1 MTNIDKLEKIFP
13 ECITETEDAE
23 GNLIRAVDFERL
35 KQILSDELLDGREAY
50 VFNFV
55 GKRRA
60 ELEAHKKIK
69 ATLRP
74 IIEQSRDFDTT
85 KNLYIEGDN
94 LDALK
99 ILQESYLGKVKM
111 IYIDPPYN
119 TGNDFIY
126 RDDFKQD
133 ADDFDDAAKVIN
145 DEGNRLL
152 NREGRGRFHSD
163 WCAMI
168 YSRLLI
174 AKNFLSDDGVIFISI
189 DDHEQANLK
198 KICDEVFGEK
208 NFVAQIVV
216 VTNPSGRDYG
226 GVARTHEYIFAYRK
240 SEQLSL
246 NLITDDENPFT
257 LFDELGGF
265 ELREL
270 RNRNVRFNDQNRPNL
285 YYPFYVDTQTV
296 NEHDLNPISLE
307 PKDGWLKLYPM
318 ESQGI
323 KTVWR
328 WGKERAAANLN
339 VNILAKRKRDG
350 GYMIVEKYREPK
362 KMTRSIW
369 SETKCRNEQ
378 GTLLVKKIFGGK
390 VFDYPKSL
398 ETIIRLLEMGT
409 GVDSIVMD
417 FFSGSATTAHAVMEL
432 NAQDG
437 GKRQFIMIQ
446 IPEKTPDNSE
456 ARRAGYETI
465 CDIGKERIRR
475 AGDKLK
481 EKYPALDV
489 GFRVFKVDSSNF
501 KDLPKVWTPQTI
513 LDFAENIKDDRDEWD
528 LLFGALLDTGKP
540 IDLPIASEELD
551 GVKVL
556 TCAGGEILASFD
568 KNIPAAVFRK
578 LARRKPQKIFFRDAS
593 FASSA
598 DKINALEFFR
608 TFAPNTTTV
617 KVL

>member
-133 ADDFDDAAKVIN
+133 ADDFDTAAKVIN

-208 NFVAQIVV
+208 NFVAQLIWKSK
-216 VTNPSGRDYG
+216 SGGANDSRYFAID
-226 GVARTHEYIFAYRK
+226 HEYILAYTKDAEKLR
-240 SEQLSL
+240 L
-246 NLITDDENPFT
+246 NLDKSAETTTSYNRKDEHGEYSLERLDKQSLGYQASLDFPIIGTDGKTYVVEHKHPNAKVARWRWSKET
-257 LFDELGGF
+257 VAQRYDELVFNYPYVYTKNYKKVGAVPRSLLIEERFGRTRTGKTDFF
-265 ELREL
+265 EL
-270 RNRNVRFNDQNRPNL
+270 FNGEYFSNPK
-285 YYPFYVDTQTV
+285 PF
-296 NEHDLNPISLE
+296 
-307 PKDGWLKLYPM
+307 KL
-318 ESQGI
+318 I
-323 KTVWR
+323 KFLIQI
-328 WGKERAAANLN
+328 A
-339 VNILAKRKRDG
+339 
-350 GYMIVEKYREPK
+350 
-362 KMTRSIW
+362 
-369 SETKCRNEQ
+369 
-378 GTLLVKKIFGGK
+378 
-390 VFDYPKSL
+390 
-398 ETIIRLLEMGT
+398 T
-409 GVDSIVMD
+409 GADSIVMD

-608 TFAPNTTTV
+608 TFAQNTTTV

>member
-13 ECITETEDAE
+13 ECITETKDAE

-133 ADDFDDAAKVIN
+133 ADDFDTAAKVIN

-208 NFVAQIVV
+208 NFVAQLIWKSK
-216 VTNPSGRDYG
+216 SGGANDSRYFAVD
-226 GVARTHEYIFAYRK
+226 HEYILAYTKDAEKLR
-240 SEQLSL
+240 L
-246 NLITDDENPFT
+246 NLDKSAETTTSYNRKDENG
-257 LFDELGGF
+257 E
-265 ELREL
+265 
-270 RNRNVRFNDQNRPNL
+270 
-285 YYPFYVDTQTV
+285 Y
-296 NEHDLNPISLE
+296 SLE
-307 PKDGWLKLYPM
+307 RLDKQSIRYSSSLDFEIIAPDGKSYFPKHKNPDKPNA
-318 ESQGI
+318 
-323 KTVWR
+323 TWR
-328 WGKERAAANLN
+328 WGKQRVQESYSELVFENGNVYTKNYKKVGAVPRSLLIEERFGRTRTGKTDFFELFNGEYFSN
-339 VNILAKRKRDG
+339 
-350 GYMIVEKYREPK
+350 PK
-362 KMTRSIW
+362 PFKLI
-369 SETKCRNEQ
+369 KFLIQ
-378 GTLLVKKIFGGK
+378 IA
-390 VFDYPKSL
+390 
-398 ETIIRLLEMGT
+398 T
-409 GVDSIVMD
+409 GADSIVMD

-437 GKRQFIMIQ
+437 GNRRFIMIQ
-446 IPEKTPDNSE
+446 IDEETPDNSE
-456 ARRAGYETI
+456 ARRAGYDTI

-608 TFAPNTTTV
+608 TFAQNTTTV

>member
-198 KICDEVFGEK
+198 KICDEVFGER
-208 NFVAQIVV
+208 NFVGDLIWESTTQP
-216 VTNPSGRDYG
+216 TNAGSAKFGLQRKTEHILLYSKN
-226 GVARTHEYIFAYRK
+226 K
-240 SEQLSL
+240 SELKGFYLEEIQSTRNYPHKGQFGACRFEVIETSDAGTYGRSTMKFKILGQPPREGKRWKIGEETARQLEAAGRVEIIDGIVKKAVYPEDETDSKQYVPFWSL
-246 NLITDDENPFT
+246 LLANVVGTAQVGK
-257 LFDELGGF
+257 DELNSLMEMSLGF
-265 ELREL
+265 
-270 RNRNVRFNDQNRPNL
+270 
-285 YYPFYVDTQTV
+285 DTV
-296 NEHDLNPISLE
+296 KPV
-307 PKDGWLKLYPM
+307 KLM
-318 ESQGI
+318 
-323 KTVWR
+323 
-328 WGKERAAANLN
+328 
-339 VNILAKRKRDG
+339 
-350 GYMIVEKYREPK
+350 
-362 KMTRSIW
+362 
-369 SETKCRNEQ
+369 
-378 GTLLVKKIFGGK
+378 KKILQVATK
-390 VFDYPKSL
+390 A
-398 ETIIRLLEMGT
+398 
-409 GVDSIVMD
+409 DSIVMD
-417 FFSGSATTAHAVMEL
+417 FFSGSATTAHAVIEL

-446 IPEKTPDNSE
+446 IPEKTPDKSE
-456 ARRAGYETI
+456 ARRAGYKTI

-481 EKYPALDV
+481 EKYPALDI

-501 KDLPKVWTPQTI
+501 KDPPKVWTPQTI
-513 LDFAENIKDDRDEWD
+513 MDFAENIKDDRDEWD
-528 LLFGALLDTGKP
+528 LLFGTLLDTGKP

-556 TCAGGEILASFD
+556 TYAGGEILASFD

-578 LARRKPQKIFFRDAS
+578 LARREPQKIFFRDAS

-608 TFAPNTTTV
+608 TFAPNTAV